1 MLRGNVF
8 ECFEVTLSS
17 TVWKTDLYL
26 ANSIDP
32 IMHLISRVATK
43 GRNFKNIYLQK
54 QSAVYRPKHQFM
66 TVRVR

>member
-43 GRNFKNIYLQK
+43 GRNLKIYIYRNNQRFTGQNI
-54 QSAVYRPKHQFM
+54 SS
-66 TVRVR
+66 